1 MPIWVG
7 GSSPAAVRRAALKG
21 DGWLP
26 QGDPRDRLPAQIAR
40 LRRLREEAGVTEP
53 LVVGAIAEPLYL
65 GTPRWEVGRRT
76 VSGTPEAV
84 AESLRAYGEMGAHQV
99 QVRFRSRNRA
109 ELIDQISAF
118 GADVAPR
125 LN

>member
-1 MPIWVG
+1 MWVG

-40 LRRLREEAGVTEP
+40 IRELRERAGVRGPFT
-53 LVVGAIAEPLYL
+53 VGAIVEPLYV

-76 VSGTPEAV
+76 LTGGPREL
-84 AESLRAYGEMGAHQV
+84 AESLRAYSAMGVHQI
-99 QVRFRSRNRA
+99 QVRFRSRSRG
-109 ELIDQISAF
+109 ELTDQIAAF
-118 GADVAPR
+118 GAEVAPE
-125 LN
+125 L